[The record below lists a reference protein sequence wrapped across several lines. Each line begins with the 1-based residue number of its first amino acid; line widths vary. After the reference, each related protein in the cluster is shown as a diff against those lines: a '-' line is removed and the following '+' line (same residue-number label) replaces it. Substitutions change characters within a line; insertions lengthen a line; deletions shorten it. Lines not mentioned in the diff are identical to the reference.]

1 MKSSSQFFPVSL
13 LKADV
18 VGDLTDDVYLIKH
31 GRDQDLSVQ
40 IALSHIGIYGQ
51 SNKGKQPGF

>member
-1 MKSSSQFFPVSL
+1 MKSSSEFFPVTL

-31 GRDQDLSVQ
+31 GRDADPSVQ
-40 IALSHIGIYGQ
+40 IAYWYLWRV
-51 SNKGKQPGF
+51 K